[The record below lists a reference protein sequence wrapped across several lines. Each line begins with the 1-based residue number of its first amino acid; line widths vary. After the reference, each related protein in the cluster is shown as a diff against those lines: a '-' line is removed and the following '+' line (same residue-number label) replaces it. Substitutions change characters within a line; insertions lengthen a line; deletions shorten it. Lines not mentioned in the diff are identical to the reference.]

1 MNIWICLYFM
11 NATDHTGDLPCS
23 PNLTQTLRG
32 FKTRVCLPRYCRWI
46 FFLQFVNLKS
56 HLLVF
61 TFGPRDFTISANPTS
76 TDLDPDNENWRG
88 HFYVLLFSVFS
99 AVVLSCFFFLNVLS
113 LRRNFRFFKF
123 NKFVIDLIISLH
135 LLLLSW
141 TTSFFLLKKGI
152 C

>member
-11 NATDHTGDLPCS
+11 NATDHAGDLPCS
-23 PNLTQTLRG
+23 PSLTQTLRG
-32 FKTRVCLPRYCRWI
+32 CKTRVCLPRYCCWI
-46 FFLQFVNLKS
+46 FFFQFVNLKS

-61 TFGPRDFTISANPTS
+61 TFGPRDFAISANPAS

-99 AVVLSCFFFLNVLS
+99 AVVLSCFFSSMFFHCAGIS
-113 LRRNFRFFKF
+113 GFFKF

-135 LLLLSW
+135 LLLRS
-141 TTSFFLLKKGI
+141 
-152 C
+152 

>member
-46 FFLQFVNLKS
+46 FFFSVCESQITSFGIHVQSAWFHNISQSSFHRLRPWQWKLTRT
-56 HLLVF
+56 LLRTLV
-61 TFGPRDFTISANPTS
+61 
-76 TDLDPDNENWRG
+76 
-88 HFYVLLFSVFS
+88 FSVFRS
-99 AVVLSCFFFLNVLS
+99 SIELFFFLNVLL
-113 LRRNFRFFKF
+113 LRRNFSFSKF

-135 LLLLSW
+135 LLLRS
-141 TTSFFLLKKGI
+141 
-152 C
+152 